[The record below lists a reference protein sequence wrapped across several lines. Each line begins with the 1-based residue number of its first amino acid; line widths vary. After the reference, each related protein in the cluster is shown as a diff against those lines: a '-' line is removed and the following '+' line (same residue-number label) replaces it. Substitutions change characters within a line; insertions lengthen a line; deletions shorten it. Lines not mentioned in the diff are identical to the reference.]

1 MDMMTNRFNW
11 CAILTDSN
19 RFANSGGGKSSF
31 TPKQIFF
38 CSNTAQILISKCI
51 YANADYGCMRGTLH
65 PCTVF
70 FSGRSNELAL
80 RAKIIVAWCNFINH
94 TFKMQNSIW
103 IIASFFFFVRMHFFG
118 ISKLRLYRIF
128 TTFLCMRKIGTC
140 FDSQRLCFTF
150 FRRKKKLVKQYEF
163 VLQFSLVESQIAW
176 HFAIHKSTY
185 TISKFCHHTQFEI
198 NEKPTVNILLSFW
211 ISLGTWQKSFRCS
224 EMEIECSA
232 SL

>member
-19 RFANSGGGKSSF
+19 RFANSGGKSSF

-103 IIASFFFFVRMHFFG
+103 IIASFFSSFACTFSAFQNYVCIAFSLLFYVWEKSGHALIVRDYVLLFFVG
-118 ISKLRLYRIF
+118 
-128 TTFLCMRKIGTC
+128 
-140 FDSQRLCFTF
+140 
-150 FRRKKKLVKQYEF
+150 KKKLVKQYEF

>member
-19 RFANSGGGKSSF
+19 RFANSGGKKF
-31 TPKQIFF
+31 IYTKTDFF
-38 CSNTAQILISKCI
+38 LFKYCTNFNFEMHICECRL
-51 YANADYGCMRGTLH
+51 RLH
-65 PCTVF
+65 ARYTTSVHRF

-150 FRRKKKLVKQYEF
+150 FRREKKLVKQYEF

-185 TISKFCHHTQFEI
+185 TISKFYHHTQFEI

>member
-19 RFANSGGGKSSF
+19 RFANSRKKF
-31 TPKQIFF
+31 IYTKTDFF
-38 CSNTAQILISKCI
+38 LFKYCTNFNFEMHICECRL
-51 YANADYGCMRGTLH
+51 RLH
-65 PCTVF
+65 ARYTTSVHRF
-70 FSGRSNELAL
+70 FSCRSNELAL

-150 FRRKKKLVKQYEF
+150 FRREKKTCEAIRIRFTVFFGWITNCMTFCYPQIHIYHKQ
-163 VLQFSLVESQIAW
+163 VLPS
-176 HFAIHKSTY
+176 
-185 TISKFCHHTQFEI
+185 HTVW
-198 NEKPTVNILLSFW
+198 N
-211 ISLGTWQKSFRCS
+211 
-224 EMEIECSA
+224 
-232 SL
+232 